1 MPTWDAFSQGSDGE
15 TVTVASFT
23 IADQSDRILLVC
35 VCGNATTNPSTW
47 TVSSVT
53 WNTSENLSALGS
65 MQRSGNFGMQWWY
78 LYNPTATTAS
88 IVVTTSEAQFDLYT
102 HVRVFSAYDVLQAAP
117 NHYAYD
123 SDNSVDV
130 TSDTDEIVADTIFWT
145 PNTADYSVGAGQT
158 QQPASAGLQQSV
170 SDPAVGTG
178 AAPRIPRSRTHGAPA
193 ARRLA
198 TALRASGLFSGDV
211 CRPDPAPRDLLPRG
225 QLDHLRPD
233 LWARAPLPHEAA

>member
-158 QQPASAGLQQSV
+158 QRGSQTDEGGGNTSATRGSTEAGASGTVTMSWTV
-170 SDPAVGTG
+170 SSGTPTTTIIGAVSLE
-178 AAPRIPRSRTHGAPA
+178 PPGAPA
-193 ARRLA
+193 GAP
-198 TALRASGLFSGDV
+198 TGP
-211 CRPDPAPRDLLPRG
+211 CRITG
-225 QLDHLRPD
+225 S
-233 LWARAPLPHEAA
+233 